1 MFAASLSRTCILAL
15 PSGLCDS
22 VAAAFLQAWNAQR
35 RNGSF
40 RKKSPTERPMIL
52 LSSGLCRS
60 LLAWCFDNIVVFSF
74 Y

>member
-40 RKKSPTERPMIL
+40 RKKSPTEMPMIL
-52 LSSGLCRS
+52 LSRLCRS
-60 LLAWCFDNIVVFSF
+60 LLAWCFDNIVVISF